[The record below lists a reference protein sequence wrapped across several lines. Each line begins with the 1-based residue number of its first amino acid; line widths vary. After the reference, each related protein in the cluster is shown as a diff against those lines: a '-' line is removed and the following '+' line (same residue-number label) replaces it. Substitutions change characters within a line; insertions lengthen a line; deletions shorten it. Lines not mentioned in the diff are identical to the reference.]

1 MVLTK
6 SLCIKVG
13 SIFFH
18 HLHLEVI
25 RENPTLKTTISSLAA
40 SFPLDLG
47 KNAPQMPNSQ
57 SFPIQSPID
66 EISAG
71 AISSSAEKPPMVYS
85 YLPPGWNLDA
95 LNIFH
100 SKPEQSMHLHLT
112 KINPKPRWNS
122 TLQRK
127 QVKASY
133 VILTEA
139 LKKTNPT
146 PVPTNHNHPFQWA
159 QKHHPFIT
167 DKIGQSSLLDTLDSF
182 HSRFFRSDTPSQSK
196 L

>member
-47 KNAPQMPNSQ
+47 KNAPQMPNSYSSKPISQ
-57 SFPIQSPID
+57 SNHPSD

-71 AISSSAEKPPMVYS
+71 AISSNAEKPLVVYS

-95 LNIFH
+95 LKIFH

-112 KINPKPRWNS
+112 KNQPQTKMEFHIAKENKKLR
-122 TLQRK
+122 
-127 QVKASY
+127 QVM
-133 VILTEA
+133 L
-139 LKKTNPT
+139 
-146 PVPTNHNHPFQWA
+146 F
-159 QKHHPFIT
+159 
-167 DKIGQSSLLDTLDSF
+167 
-182 HSRFFRSDTPSQSK
+182 
-196 L
+196 